1 MGFES
6 RNPTTGEL
14 IAQYPEASP
23 AQVEACLARAW
34 SGWRAW
40 SATSINERS
49 AFLNRLAEVLEVRVD
64 EFARLITLEMGKP
77 FAEAQA
83 EVKKAASGARHFATS
98 GPSYI
103 ESQSIPGTPGYVI
116 FQPLGPVLGIMP
128 WNLPFWQVLRFFI
141 PAALVGNTVL
151 VKHAES
157 VKGCAIALE
166 QLVRDAGGPDGLYV
180 NLMVDRK
187 AVTDIV
193 ADSRVRAV
201 TVTASVAAGRA
212 MAALAGQHGKKVVL
226 ELGGSDPFVVLDDA
240 DLEKAVRL
248 GVIARFAN
256 NAQSCIAAK
265 RFLIDAKVFPE
276 FSSRYVAAVKELV
289 IGDPMQATT
298 RLGPLARGDLRDTVR
313 RQVADAVAQGAQ
325 VLTGGRAVAGPGY
338 FFEPTVLAGL
348 KHDAPIVAEECFG
361 PVALLFPV
369 RDDAEAIELANAT
382 EYGLGAAVWSR
393 DPARARHAAA
403 KIEAGA
409 VFINDFVRSDPR
421 APFGGVKS
429 SGFGRELGALGAR
442 ELANAKLVWLG
453 QSPPGTSPL
462 PRLQ

>member
-1 MGFES
+1 MSFES
-6 RNPTTGEL
+6 RNPATGEV
-14 IAQYPEASP
+14 IARYQEHTP
-23 AQVEACLARAW
+23 AQVEDCLARAW
-34 SGWRAW
+34 SGWRIW
-40 SATSINERS
+40 SATPLSERT
-49 AFLNRLAEVLEVRVD
+49 AFLNRLANVLEAKID

-77 FAEAQA
+77 LAEARA
-83 EVKKAASGARHFATS
+83 EVQKAASGAKHFAAA

-103 ESQSIPGTPGYVI
+103 EPQAIAGTPGQVI

-141 PAALVGNTVL
+141 PASLVGNTVL

-180 NLMVDRK
+180 NLMVDRR
-187 AVTDIV
+187 AVAGLV
-193 ADSRVRAV
+193 ADARVRAV
-201 TVTASVAAGRA
+201 TVTASVTAGRA

-226 ELGGSDPFVVLDDA
+226 ELGGSDPFIVLEDA
-240 DLEKAVRL
+240 DLANAVRL

-265 RFLIDAKVFPE
+265 RFLIAEAVFEE

-289 IGDPMQATT
+289 IGDPMQAST

-313 RQVADAVAQGAQ
+313 RQVEDAIKQGSR
-325 VLTGGRAVAGPGY
+325 VLTGGRVVPGPGY
-338 FFEPTVLAGL
+338 YFEPTVLTGL
-348 KHDAPIVAEECFG
+348 QHDAPIVAEECFG

-369 RDDAEAIELANAT
+369 RDEAETIQLANAT

-393 DPARARHAAA
+393 DLARAQRVATQ
-403 KIEAGA
+403 IEAGA

-421 APFGGVKS
+421 APFGGVKN

-442 ELANAKLVWLG
+442 ELTNAKLLWQG
-453 QSPPGTSPL
+453 Q
-462 PRLQ
+462 